1 MHVDNVS
8 MDFIRKL
15 ENIQE
20 LATLPTVAFR
30 ILELVEDPKA
40 TMDDISQAVET
51 DPSLTVKILRVA
63 NSPLYGFRTE
73 ISSVRQAIISLG
85 LNRISNI
92 VVGVALFTKFFNT
105 SARQNVHMREFWRH
119 STSTGIV
126 AKSLARRLKISF
138 NEREFVGGLIHD
150 IGKMVMIQ
158 YFPEQYD
165 AVLNIIRERQVRDV
179 VAEREI
185 FGVDHNVAGRALAK
199 MWQLPADLTDV
210 IASHSTLPELSNA
223 RDITAVVRIAD
234 LLCEMWGAS
243 SEEGIL
249 ELELERERA
258 WNVLANIRPEL
269 RDLDVEVFTFE
280 LEQEFKKAELFIN
293 LMLGD

>member
-1 MHVDNVS
+1 ME
-8 MDFIRKL
+8 FIRKL

-73 ISSVRQAIISLG
+73 ISSVRQAIVSLG

-105 SARQNVHMREFWRH
+105 SAQQNAYMQDFWRH

-126 AKSLARRLKISF
+126 AKSLAQRLKINF

-158 YFPEQYD
+158 YFPELYD
-165 AVLNIIRERQVRDV
+165 KVLEVIDGEQVRDT
-179 VAEREI
+179 VAEQRV
-185 FGVDHNVAGRALAK
+185 FGTDHNTAGKAIAS
-199 MWQLPADLTDV
+199 MWQLPTDLSEV
-210 IASHSTLPELSNA
+210 IALHSTLENA
-223 RDITAVVRIAD
+223 TDSQDIISVVRIAD
-234 LLCEMWGAS
+234 LLCEMWGAGIH
-243 SEEGIL
+243 EGIR
-249 ELELERERA
+249 ELELEHEKA
-258 WNVLANIRPEL
+258 WKVLCTLRPTL
-269 RDLDVEVFTFE
+269 LDLDIEVFTFE

-293 LMLGD
+293 LMLGE